1 MLPPRPIIRYSGRI
15 AVTISD
21 EMSVIRLTEPR
32 AMTLPPTAHPRWS
45 RGGRSATRV
54 VDRYITGSAAASYP
68 CDINVHQ
75 PGSVWFGLLTPNKI
89 GRLDIFAH

>member
-1 MLPPRPIIRYSGRI
+1 M
-15 AVTISD
+15 
-21 EMSVIRLTEPR
+21 
-32 AMTLPPTAHPRWS
+32 
-45 RGGRSATRV
+45 